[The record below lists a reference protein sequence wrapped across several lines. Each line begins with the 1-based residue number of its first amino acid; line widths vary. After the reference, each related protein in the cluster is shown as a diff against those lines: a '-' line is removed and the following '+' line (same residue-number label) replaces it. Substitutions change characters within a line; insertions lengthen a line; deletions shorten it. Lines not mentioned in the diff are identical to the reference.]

1 MIFLAA
7 ILMTVLALAAPAA
20 SAQIAT
26 PTLSLPPCSGAHCLL
41 HPRGAT
47 AVRPAMSSAVK
58 QACPAGTVFDA
69 YKGVCRVTPGLH

>member
-1 MIFLAA
+1 
-7 ILMTVLALAAPAA
+7 MTALALAAPAA
-20 SAQIAT
+20 VAQIAT
-26 PTLSLPPCSGAHCLL
+26 PTLSQAPCSGAHCLM

-47 AVRPAMSSAVK
+47 AVHPAVSSAVK